1 MTAPAANARAAL
13 VMTLSMGCYA
23 LNDTC
28 MKALGTD
35 LPLGQLLFLR
45 GVMTSVLVAG
55 WVAWRGD
62 WRLRLDAADWR
73 RVSLRTVGEVG
84 AAFFFIS
91 ALFHMPLANA
101 TAVLQALPLTVALG
115 AAVFLGEPLG
125 WRRMVAILA
134 GFAGVLLI
142 VRPGPEGFNA
152 YTLFALAAVG
162 MITLRDLSTR
172 RIAGSVPTMVVVLFS
187 SLGVTGLGAVLGLF
201 ETWLALRPVHWG
213 LLALSAG
220 FILLAY
226 VSTVLVMRMGDAGA
240 TAPFRYTGLLWA
252 LVLGYAVF
260 GDWPTPVTLLGAGI
274 VVSAGVFTY
283 YRERR
288 LARAAALGDR
298 C

>member
-1 MTAPAANARAAL
+1 MTTTANTRAAL
-13 VMTLSMGCYA
+13 LMTLSMGCYA

-28 MKALGTD
+28 MKALGAD
-35 LPLGQLLFLR
+35 LPLGQLLFYR
-45 GVMTSVLVAG
+45 GVLTSALVGA
-55 WVAWRGD
+55 WVAWRGL
-62 WRLRLDAADWR
+62 WRVRLDAVDWW
-73 RVSLRTVGEVG
+73 RVALRTTGEVA

-125 WRRMVAILA
+125 WRRMTAILL
-134 GFAGVLLI
+134 GFVGVLLI

-162 MITLRDLSTR
+162 AITLRDLATR
-172 RIAGSVPTMVVVLFS
+172 RIAGTVPTMVVVLFA
-187 SLGVTGLGAVLGLF
+187 SLGVMMLGAVLGPS
-201 ETWLALRPVHWG
+201 ETWLALRPVHVG

-226 VSTVLVMRMGDAGA
+226 VLTVQVMRMGDAGA

-252 LVLGYAVF
+252 LVLGYLAF
-260 GDWPTPVTLLGAGI
+260 DEWPTAITMAGAGL
-274 VVSAGVFTY
+274 VVATGVFTY
-283 YRERR
+283 YRERA
-288 LARAAALGDR
+288 LARAAAGGYR

>member
-1 MTAPAANARAAL
+1 MTAVQNTRAAL
-13 VMTLSMGCYA
+13 LMTLSMGCYA

-45 GVMTSVLVAG
+45 GVLTSILVGG
-55 WVAWRGD
+55 WIVWHGQWRV
-62 WRLRLDAADWR
+62 RLIGADWW
-73 RVSLRTVGEVG
+73 RVAMRTAGEVG

-101 TAVLQALPLTVALG
+101 TAILQALPLTVALA

-125 WRRMVAILA
+125 WRRISAILV
-134 GFAGVLLI
+134 GLVGVLLI
-142 VRPGPEGFNA
+142 VRPGPDGFNA

-162 MITLRDLSTR
+162 MITLRDLATR

-187 SLGVTGLGAVLGLF
+187 SLGVMLLGAGLGPF
-201 ETWLALRPVHWG
+201 EDWLPLRVVHAG
-213 LLALSAG
+213 LLVLSAL

-226 VSTVLVMRMGDAGA
+226 TLTVRVMRMGDAGA

-252 LVLGYAVF
+252 LVLGYLAF
-260 GDWPTPVTLLGAGI
+260 GEWPTLVTLLGAVI
-274 VVSAGVFTY
+274 VVATGVFTF
-283 YRERR
+283 YRERA
-288 LARAAALGDR
+288 LARAVARGYR

>member
-1 MTAPAANARAAL
+1 
-13 VMTLSMGCYA
+13 MTLSMGCYA

-45 GVMTSVLVAG
+45 GVLTSILVGG
-55 WVAWRGD
+55 WVAWHGQ
-62 WRLRLDAADWR
+62 WRVRLISADWR
-73 RVSLRTVGEVG
+73 RVALRTAGEVG

-101 TAVLQALPLTVALG
+101 TAILQALPLTVALA

-125 WRRMVAILA
+125 WRRVSAILV
-134 GFAGVLLI
+134 GFVGVLLI

-152 YTLFALAAVG
+152 YTLFALAAVA
-162 MITLRDLSTR
+162 MITLRDLATR

-187 SLGVTGLGAVLGLF
+187 SLGVMLLGAALGPF
-201 ETWLALRPVHWG
+201 ETWLALRPVHVA
-213 LLALSAG
+213 LLVLSAL

-226 VSTVLVMRMGDAGA
+226 VLTVQVMRMGDAGA

-252 LVLGYAVF
+252 LVLGYLAF
-260 GDWPTPVTLLGAGI
+260 GDWPTAITLLGACI
-274 VVSAGVFTY
+274 VVATGAFTY
-283 YRERR
+283 YRERV
-288 LARAAALGDR
+288 LARTVARGYR

>member
-1 MTAPAANARAAL
+1 MTTTANTRAAL
-13 VMTLSMGCYA
+13 LMTLSMGCYA

-28 MKALGTD
+28 MKALGAD
-35 LPLGQLLFLR
+35 LPLGQLLFYR
-45 GVMTSVLVAG
+45 GVLTSALVGA
-55 WVAWRGD
+55 WVAWRGL
-62 WRLRLDAADWR
+62 WRVRLDAVDWW
-73 RVSLRTVGEVG
+73 RVALRTTGEVA

-125 WRRMVAILA
+125 WRRMTAILL
-134 GFAGVLLI
+134 GFVGVLLI

-162 MITLRDLSTR
+162 AITLRDLATR
-172 RIAGSVPTMVVVLFS
+172 RIAGTVPTMVVVLFA
-187 SLGVTGLGAVLGLF
+187 SLGVMMLGAVLGPA
-201 ETWLALRPVHWG
+201 ETWLALRPVHVG

-226 VSTVLVMRMGDAGA
+226 VLTVQVMRMGDAGA

-252 LVLGYAVF
+252 LVLGYLAF
-260 GDWPTPVTLLGAGI
+260 DEWPNALTMAGAGL
-274 VVSAGVFTY
+274 VVATGVFTY
-283 YRERR
+283 YRERA
-288 LARAAALGDR
+288 LARAAAGGYR

>member
-1 MTAPAANARAAL
+1 
-13 VMTLSMGCYA
+13 MTLSMGCYA

-45 GVMTSVLVAG
+45 GVLTSILVGG
-55 WVAWRGD
+55 WVAWHGQ
-62 WRLRLDAADWR
+62 WRVRLISADWR
-73 RVSLRTVGEVG
+73 RVALRTAGEVG

-101 TAVLQALPLTVALG
+101 TAILQALPLTVALA

-125 WRRMVAILA
+125 WRRVSAILV
-134 GFAGVLLI
+134 GFVGVLLI

-152 YTLFALAAVG
+152 YTLFALAAVA
-162 MITLRDLSTR
+162 MITLRDLATR

-187 SLGVTGLGAVLGLF
+187 SLGVMLLGSALGPF
-201 ETWLALRPVHWG
+201 ETWLALRPVHVG
-213 LLALSAG
+213 LLVLSAL

-226 VSTVLVMRMGDAGA
+226 VLTVQVMRMGDAGA

-252 LVLGYAVF
+252 LVLGYLAF
-260 GDWPTPVTLLGAGI
+260 GDWPTAITLLGACI
-274 VVSAGVFTY
+274 VVATGAFTY
-283 YRERR
+283 YRERV
-288 LARAAALGDR
+288 LARAVARGYR

>member
-1 MTAPAANARAAL
+1 MTATQNTRAAL
-13 VMTLSMGCYA
+13 LMTLSMGCYA

-28 MKALGTD
+28 MKALGVD

-45 GVMTSVLVAG
+45 GVLTSILVGA
-55 WVAWRGD
+55 WVAWRGQ
-62 WRLRLDAADWR
+62 WRVRLIGADWR
-73 RVSLRTVGEVG
+73 RVALRTTGEVG

-101 TAVLQALPLTVALG
+101 TAILQALPLTVALA

-125 WRRMVAILA
+125 WRRISAILV
-134 GFAGVLLI
+134 GFVGVLLI

-162 MITLRDLSTR
+162 MITLRDLATR

-187 SLGVTGLGAVLGLF
+187 SLGVMLLGAALGPF
-201 ETWLALRPVHWG
+201 ETWLPLRPAHVG
-213 LLALSAG
+213 LLVLSAL

-226 VSTVLVMRMGDAGA
+226 VLTVQVMRMGDAGA

-252 LVLGYAVF
+252 LLLGYFAF
-260 GDWPTPVTLLGAGI
+260 GEWPTVITLLGAVI
-274 VVSAGVFTY
+274 VVATGVFTY
-283 YRERR
+283 YRECA
-288 LARAAALGDR
+288 LARTAVRGYR